1 VTEQTTDTA
10 VKTGHRHQARET
22 ALQILYQWEVGKL
35 PPDEAA
41 LLRWQI
47 EEDGEALPDSAR
59 RFAEAL
65 AIGTAA
71 HVEALDAL
79 IEQHA
84 QHWRLERMAVIDR
97 LILRLAVFEFLHMR
111 ETPRAVVIDEA
122 IELARTFS
130 EQEAV
135 RFVNGVLDGVHH
147 ALASGDVGAGPNQD
161 PDPDPDSAT

>member
-1 VTEQTTDTA
+1 M
-10 VKTGHRHQARET
+10 KTGHRHQAREI
-22 ALQILYQWEVGKL
+22 ALQMLYQWDVGKL
-35 PPDEAA
+35 PPEEAA
-41 LLRWQI
+41 SLRWQI
-47 EEDGEALPDSAR
+47 EEDGEPLPDQAR

-65 AIGTAA
+65 AVGTAA
-71 HVEALDAL
+71 HVAELDAV

-111 ETPRAVVIDEA
+111 ETPRTVVIDEA

-130 EQEAV
+130 EQDAV

-147 ALASGDVGAGPNQD
+147 ALATGAAGAGPA
-161 PDPDPDSAT
+161 PDAAT